1 MAPCHE
7 QPEGS
12 MKAGRRGYPARSG
25 VGWLLAKCCCCCS
38 CKGRWGPGVRGAVP
52 RGAGAGAGGPCGALG
67 RAASPPP
74 PARSAP
80 GTSGGKGKGQGKAD
94 SGRARRPAAGLA
106 ERVRPGHPPPPPLR
120 GRPPRR
126 LRGRP
131 RAPRQLVRRR
141 PPLRASPPHWLP
153 SRLVGVAAAGPA
165 RTGSPRGGREGEGR
179 PISSSPLIGL
189 AGPRGRASLPERLRH
204 WPSGRPR
211 GARPAPASVTR
222 RGAYSGRR
230 GAAWS
235 VSGDGGGRG
244 RAVRFPGG
252 APPRRAGRRRRRDKY
267 GTAGGGLCWAG
278 GLGRL

>member
-106 ERVRPGHPPPPPLR
+106 ERVRPGHPPPPPS
-120 GRPPRR
+120 PPRLPAR
-126 LRGRP
+126 REP
-131 RAPRQLVRRR
+131 PRQ
-141 PPLRASPPHWLP
+141 
-153 SRLVGVAAAGPA
+153 GAAGP
-165 RTGSPRGGREGEGR
+165 
-179 PISSSPLIGL
+179 L
-189 AGPRGRASLPERLRH
+189 
-204 WPSGRPR
+204 
-211 GARPAPASVTR
+211 
-222 RGAYSGRR
+222 
-230 GAAWS
+230 
-235 VSGDGGGRG
+235 
-244 RAVRFPGG
+244 PGG
-252 APPRRAGRRRRRDKY
+252 AGEPATGIGRERAKVDRIHFSFAGRKHP
-267 GTAGGGLCWAG
+267 GTVGQ
-278 GLGRL
+278 